1 MQQKRFE
8 SYKKVCESK
17 EFYNV
22 IMPSEDTKILEFNQ
36 YQKSDKASFIIY
48 ADFEYL
54 MQKKYLRQEQANIF
68 HQVFQCL

>member
-1 MQQKRFE
+1 MWKWDF
-8 SYKKVCESK
+8 C
-17 EFYNV
+17 NV
-22 IMPSEDTKILEFNQ
+22 IIPSEDTKTLEFNQ